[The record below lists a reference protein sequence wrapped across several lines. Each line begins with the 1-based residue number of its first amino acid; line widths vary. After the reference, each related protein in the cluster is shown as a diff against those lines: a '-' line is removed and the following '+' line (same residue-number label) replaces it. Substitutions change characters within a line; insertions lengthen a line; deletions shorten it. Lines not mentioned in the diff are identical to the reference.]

1 MTGSSRDV
9 SSALCAYLGAG
20 KFSYPSPL
28 ASRIREVFGEPAAT
42 ELEKRVMELV
52 DESFAI
58 AIDWN
63 EHSLASAG
71 EHVRATMRAR
81 HPDLSPEAIE
91 ALVWNFTYNW
101 R

>member
-1 MTGSSRDV
+1 
-9 SSALCAYLGAG
+9 
-20 KFSYPSPL
+20 
-28 ASRIREVFGEPAAT
+28 
-42 ELEKRVMELV
+42 MELV